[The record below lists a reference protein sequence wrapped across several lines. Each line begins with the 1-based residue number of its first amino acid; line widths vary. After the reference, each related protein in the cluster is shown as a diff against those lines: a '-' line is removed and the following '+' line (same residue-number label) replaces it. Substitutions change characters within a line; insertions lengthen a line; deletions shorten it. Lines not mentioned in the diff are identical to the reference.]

1 MMKWYTKW
9 LSGMILAGLCA
20 GLTMPLAEAARISDL
35 QGGVTPKRAR
45 LVLSVD
51 EAIRYRARIEDKQL
65 IFKLKGST
73 DRTRQIHLQ
82 DIRIKKAYIEPDG
95 RNSRLVILF
104 RKGVPEYKVFS
115 LKHPERLVIDFPKS
129 GGGDRTAQR
138 KDSRQW
144 LGKGLTY
151 SRATVNLG
159 GGPVRTYTLTLAPDS
174 EFKLAFIPGYGK
186 TIQKGILTK
195 IGERS
200 GASALVNASY
210 FDSEIWVIGNLK
222 IEDKWLG
229 MEATP
234 RTGLV
239 LDKAGRASVQ
249 PALAYSGT
257 LTRPDGKTYP
267 IGGINRMRLAGEI
280 IMYNDGYGTS
290 TDTNRYGTEVRV
302 RDGKV
307 IEVRNGGNM
316 PLYSGST
323 VFSGNGAGAVF
334 LRRLKKGDALEL
346 SQTLGNAAADAAPSV
361 GTAGPQLVY
370 DGRVAVT
377 SEQEQIASD
386 IAWGRAPRTAVGVKK
401 DGTVLIVVAD
411 GRSDYSAG
419 MSLEELARFF
429 LRLGADRAMNF
440 DGGGS
445 SEMVVNGRVMNDPS
459 DGDERPVRVALG
471 VIRK

>member
-1 MMKWYTKW
+1 MKWLKKW
-9 LSGMILAGLCA
+9 LSRLFLTGLCLGVA
-20 GLTMPLAEAARISDL
+20 LPAAQAARISDL
-35 QGGVTPKRAR
+35 RGGATPKRAR

-51 EAIRYRARIEDKQL
+51 EPLSYRAKIVDKQL
-65 IFKLKGST
+65 ILTLKGKT
-73 DRTRQIHLQ
+73 DRTQQVHVR
-82 DIRIKKAYIEPDG
+82 DFRIKNAYLEPEG
-95 RNSRLVILF
+95 SSSRLVIVF
-104 RKGVPEYKVFS
+104 RKGVPEYKVFK
-115 LKHPERLVIDFPKS
+115 LKHPDRLVIDFPKS
-129 GGGDRTAQR
+129 GAGESAGQA
-138 KDSRQW
+138 KESRQW
-144 LGKGLTY
+144 LGKGLTF

-174 EFKLAFIPGYGK
+174 EFRLAFIPGYGK

-222 IEDKWLG
+222 INDKWLG
-229 MEATP
+229 LEKTP
-234 RTGLV
+234 RTGLL
-239 LDKAGRASVQ
+239 LDKAGRASIQ
-249 PALAYSGT
+249 PDLAYSGT
-257 LTRPDGKTYP
+257 LTRPDGKTYA
-267 IGGINRMRLAGEI
+267 ISGINRMRLAGEI

-290 TDTNRYGTEVRV
+290 TETNRYGTEVRV
-302 RDGKV
+302 QNGRV
-307 IEVRNGGNM
+307 REVRTGGGNM

-323 VFSGNGAGAVF
+323 VFSGNGAGASF
-334 LRRLKKGDALEL
+334 LRRLHKGDRLEL
-346 SQTLGNAAADAAPSV
+346 TQTLGNAAADAAPSV

-370 DGRVAVT
+370 NGRVAVT
-377 SEQEQIASD
+377 SEEEEIAPD

-419 MSLEELARFF
+419 MSLEELARF
-429 LRLGADRAMNF
+429 LIRLGADRAMNF

-471 VIRK
+471 VVRK

>member
-1 MMKWYTKW
+1 MNLQQRW
-9 LSGMILAGLCA
+9 LARFLLAALCTGVGIPGA
-20 GLTMPLAEAARISDL
+20 QAAKISDL
-35 QGGVTPKRAR
+35 RGGVNARRAR
-45 LVLSVD
+45 LVLSLD
-51 EAIRYRARIEDKQL
+51 ESIRYSSKVVGRQL
-65 IFKLKGST
+65 VVTLKGST
-73 DRTRQIHLQ
+73 DRTREVHLR
-82 DIRIKKAYIEPDG
+82 DPRVRKAYIEPKG
-95 RNSRLVILF
+95 SGSQLVIVF
-104 RKGVPEYKVFS
+104 RGDVPEYKVFS
-115 LKHPERLVIDFPKS
+115 LKKPDRLVVDFPKKATES
-129 GGGDRTAQR
+129 SKGA
-138 KDSRQW
+138 KDNRQW

-174 EFKLAFIPGYGK
+174 EFRLEFIPGYGK
-186 TIQKGILTK
+186 TIQKGVLTR

-210 FDSEIWVIGNLK
+210 FDSDIWVIGNLK
-222 IEDKWLG
+222 IKNKWLG
-229 MEATP
+229 MESTP

-239 LDKAGRASVQ
+239 IDSAGKVSIE
-249 PALAYSGT
+249 PALAYEGT

-267 IGGINRMRLAGEI
+267 IGGINRMRLGGEI
-280 IMYNDGYGTS
+280 IQYNDGYDDS
-290 TDTNRYGTEVRV
+290 TGTNRYGTEVRV
-302 RDGKV
+302 VKGKV
-307 IEVRNGGNM
+307 TEVRNGGNM

-323 VFSGNGAGAVF
+323 VFSGNGAGAMF
-334 LRRLKKGDALEL
+334 LRKLKKGDSLKV
-346 SQTLGNAAADAAPSV
+346 SQTLGNAAADGAPTV

-370 DGRVAVT
+370 NGRVAVT
-377 SEQEQIASD
+377 SSEEDIASD

-445 SEMVVNGRVMNDPS
+445 SEMVVNGRIMNDPS

-471 VIRK
+471 VVRK